1 MVRSS
6 LKLFLVLLLALAA
19 ESSST
24 TFTIEIGEHSASTV
38 SPIFCGVNIDA
49 ASLYQDTPP
58 YRLAFNDERLI
69 NLSKTLAGEYVG
81 QEERMVLRVGG
92 SSADGLW
99 WGPPSV
105 NGSNQSNPYG
115 GQRILVDQQ

>member
-1 MVRSS
+1 M
-6 LKLFLVLLLALAA
+6 AY
-19 ESSST
+19 T
-24 TFTIEIGEHSASTV
+24 T
-38 SPIFCGVNIDA
+38 IDDP
-49 ASLYQDTPP
+49 SLYFQIALYTGNGNTGKNIP
-58 YRLAFNDERLI
+58 
-69 NLSKTLAGEYVG
+69 LSSANFTGEYVG